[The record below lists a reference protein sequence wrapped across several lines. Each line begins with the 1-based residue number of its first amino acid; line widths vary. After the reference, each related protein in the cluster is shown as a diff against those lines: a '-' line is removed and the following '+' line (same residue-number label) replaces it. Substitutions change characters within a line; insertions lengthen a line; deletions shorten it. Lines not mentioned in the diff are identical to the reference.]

1 VRRGGFEEYNAGD
14 DEVASPS
21 RRSTSGGVTS
31 PSHSS
36 AAAKKEP
43 VKEVDLLGGFDEE
56 VDAFGGST
64 DGGASLA
71 TEKALPSL
79 SGLSA
84 GAEADDDF
92 ADFQAAPSALPSA
105 TTTTSN
111 PATKPN
117 LMEMLNS
124 PLAATAARPVM
135 GLTSTS
141 SFSQASI
148 QSPMGFTNNTN
159 TLGMMSRPAPAA
171 PVQNTLFSQPSPSP
185 SLPPGRPNP
194 SSATTN
200 AAGAKSSGNFDD
212 LWTMSLGSSAKQTAT
227 GTKSIK
233 DLEKEKAAAG
243 IWGAGQKKPAQGQFG
258 DFGNFGGSGSGAGGN
273 ATTTTTGG
281 GGGDDLLL

>member
-1 VRRGGFEEYNAGD
+1 
-14 DEVASPS
+14 
-21 RRSTSGGVTS
+21 VTL

-36 AAAKKEP
+36 AAVAKKEP

-56 VDAFGGST
+56 VDAFGGSI

-84 GAEADDDF
+84 GTEADDDF
-92 ADFQAAPSALPSA
+92 ADFQAAPNALSPA
-105 TTTTSN
+105 TTATSN

-124 PLAATAARPVM
+124 PLTATAARPVM
-135 GLTSTS
+135 GHTSTS

-159 TLGMMSRPAPAA
+159 SLGMMSRPAPAPA
-171 PVQNTLFSQPSPSP
+171 QNALFSQPSPSP

-194 SSATTN
+194 SGTT
-200 AAGAKSSGNFDD
+200 AGAKSSGNFDD
-212 LWTMSLGSSAKQTAT
+212 LWTMSLGSSAKQSSAT

-233 DLEKEKAAAG
+233 DLEKEKATAG

-258 DFGNFGGSGSGAGGN
+258 DFGNFGGSGAGGN
-273 ATTTTTGG
+273 TTTTSS